1 MCERHQCL
9 CLQMQLQYLERQ
21 QQHTEQMQQ
30 PPVTQQHQLP
40 GPGPSMFAPEADH
53 ITEAETSKKSKKGP
67 VWKRKHLVIE
77 QINELI
83 DELDEIDGN
92 IALQVNSHCYL
103 HTAVLIHTAS
113 VVIALN

>member
-1 MCERHQCL
+1 
-9 CLQMQLQYLERQ
+9 MQLQYLERQ

-40 GPGPSMFAPEADH
+40 GPGPSMFAPEVDH
-53 ITEAETSKKSKKGP
+53 TTAAETSKKSKKGP

-92 IALQVNSHCYL
+92 IALQVIPLPLPHCC
-103 HTAVLIHTAS
+103 AE
-113 VVIALN
+113 